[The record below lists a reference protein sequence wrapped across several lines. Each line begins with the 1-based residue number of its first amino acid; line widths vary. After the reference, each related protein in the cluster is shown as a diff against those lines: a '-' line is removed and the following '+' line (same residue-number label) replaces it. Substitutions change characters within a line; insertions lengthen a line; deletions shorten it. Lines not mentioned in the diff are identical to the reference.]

1 MVGCLAMVPAWHE
14 KPSFHPFLAGVTPTN
29 LGSVLSLEISIPEQS
44 GPQLSLVVGVV
55 KIINSGG
62 TLSKVGIDEL
72 KFEVII

>member
-14 KPSFHPFLAGVTPTN
+14 KPSFHPFFAGVTPTN
-29 LGSVLSLEISIPEQS
+29 LGSGLSLEMSIPEQS
-44 GPQLSLVVGVV
+44 GSQLSLVVGVV

-62 TLSKVGIDEL
+62 TLVTVGIDEL

>member
-29 LGSVLSLEISIPEQS
+29 LLSLEISIPEQS
-44 GPQLSLVVGVV
+44 GSQLSLVVGVV

>member
-14 KPSFHPFLAGVTPTN
+14 KPSFHPFFGGVTPTN
-29 LGSVLSLEISIPEQS
+29 LGSGLSLDISIPEQS
-44 GPQLSLVVGVV
+44 GSQLSLVVGVV

-62 TLSKVGIDEL
+62 TLGTVGIDEL